1 MFPKA
6 GRPKRP
12 AFGVSGVIVMRR
24 ILSAVLIGA
33 LMLLGTGCGGGGE
46 KGKNKD
52 RDVPKP
58 AKGE

>member
-1 MFPKA
+1 
-6 GRPKRP
+6 
-12 AFGVSGVIVMRR
+12 MRR
-24 ILSAVLIGA
+24 IICAAMIAA
-33 LMLLGTGCGGGGE
+33 LMLFGTGCGGGGE